1 MVLIIGSS
9 MEDHMRGATIPL
21 TLAFLFLLTG
31 SLMAMHGPTSTVRL
45 NDLIEQS
52 SAYQID
58 NPGFNGKFGLMF
70 SEDNSAPDGDYT
82 TEDRADEERIRLSDA
97 NMADEGNMVLP
108 PTPVPEPTTLI
119 LLGLGMAGAAILRR
133 KK

>member
-1 MVLIIGSS
+1 
-9 MEDHMRGATIPL
+9 MRGITIQL
-21 TLAFLFLLTG
+21 TLVVLYLLAG
-31 SLMAMHGPTSTVRL
+31 NLMAMQGPSSTIRL
-45 NDLIEQS
+45 NDLTEQS
-52 SAYQID
+52 SAYQFD
-58 NPGFNGKFGLMF
+58 NTGLNGNSNLMF

-82 TEDRADEERIRLSDA
+82 TEARADEERIRLSDA